1 MRNLLLGIVLAL
13 GLVAALWTSGP
24 GTASLGGDELRP
36 DMGQGLASTTE
47 DATPPSFEPPP
58 VADPVP
64 ARGTT
69 WLVLQVEREQSEL
82 VATIHKDALPYAAGP
97 ATADAGAVRFRLLE
111 PDGSELTGPASWPRL
126 CPCDAE
132 RSHNRGC
139 VRQPHSGSVRLRL
152 PRLSGPS
159 TVVIERRSPSGWD
172 SLTTLEV
179 DA

>member
-13 GLVAALWTSGP
+13 GLVAAIWTTSSPRSASSPCQASQGDDLAAA
-24 GTASLGGDELRP
+24 TA
-36 DMGQGLASTTE
+36 E
-47 DATPPSFEPPP
+47 DATRPPAFEVPP
-58 VADPVP
+58 ATDPAP

-69 WLVLQVEREQSEL
+69 WLVLQVEREDSDV

-97 ATADAGAVRFRLLE
+97 PTADAGAVRFRLLE

-126 CPCDAE
+126 CPCDAQ

-159 TVVIERRSPSGWD
+159 TLVIERRAASGWA

-179 DA
+179 GA

>member
-13 GLVAALWTSGP
+13 GIVGALWTASGP
-24 GTASLGGDELRP
+24 GADSSACLPPQASQGGDELP
-36 DMGQGLASTTE
+36 A
-47 DATPPSFEPPP
+47 ATPPAFEVSP
-58 VADPVP
+58 AMDPAP

-69 WLVLQVEREQSEL
+69 WLVLQVEREHSEL

-97 ATADAGAVRFRLLE
+97 PTADAGAVRFRLLE

-126 CPCDAE
+126 CPCDAQ

-139 VRQPHSGSVRLRL
+139 IRQPHSGSVRLRL

-159 TVVIERRSPSGWD
+159 TLVIERRSASGWA